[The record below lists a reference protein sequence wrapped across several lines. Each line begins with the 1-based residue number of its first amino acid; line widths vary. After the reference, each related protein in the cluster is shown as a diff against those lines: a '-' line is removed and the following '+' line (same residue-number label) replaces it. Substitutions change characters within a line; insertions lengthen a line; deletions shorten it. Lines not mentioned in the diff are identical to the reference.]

1 MLVEALAS
9 SPNPQFSRP
18 GWVDLT
24 GEWRFRFDDDDIGIR
39 ERWFQKPESL
49 DRTITVPYPPES
61 DLSGIA
67 DKSHHPISW
76 YARSVSDN
84 RTGLAERLILNFG
97 AVDYHATVWV
107 DGVQVGEHRGGHTPF
122 HFDVTE
128 ALDTG
133 RETEDHWVVV
143 RAHDDPHDAEQPR
156 GKQDWLPEPHVIWYH
171 RTSGIW
177 QPVWTETTPP
187 TRILSVRWRFD
198 AARWLVDYEV
208 ELSQPPASGSTLR
221 IDLEF
226 EGEPIS
232 TLRTSCSGRTIVGQ
246 MHLGSGPRTME
257 HGRLIW
263 SPDKPNLIGA
273 ELTFSEGGLDDAV
286 QSYLGLRTIELS
298 GRRFLINGRS
308 VFLRFVLN
316 QGYWPESQLAAP
328 SPEALKREVELIQQL
343 GFNGART
350 HQKIEDPRFLYW
362 ADRLGLLLWG
372 ETVNA
377 FTFTERAIDRHLDE
391 WREAVIRDRNH
402 PSVIAWVPFNES
414 WGVSELGASE
424 AQQHAV
430 KAAYHRTHTL
440 DGTRPVI
447 GNDGWEN
454 VIGDLFTIHD
464 YQWDPQVLRDRYSH
478 ESQLPGTIA
487 TYFPGSRHLAVGDFE
502 TGGKPVMVTEFG
514 GVSFAPS
521 SDEEWFGYGK
531 VSSPEAFVE
540 KYRELTNALSESLL
554 ICGFCYTQLADTEQE
569 TNGLLTEDREPKAPL
584 ETLSAIT
591 RGVAD

>member
-1 MLVEALAS
+1 MLVEELAS

-18 GWVDLT
+18 GWVDLC
-24 GEWRFRFDDDDIGIR
+24 GDWRFGFDDDDIGIR
-39 ERWFQKPESL
+39 DRWFRQPESL

-61 DLSGIA
+61 SLSGID
-67 DKSHHPISW
+67 DKSFHSIAW
-76 YARSVSDN
+76 YARSIADTRN
-84 RTGLAERLILNFG
+84 DPAERLIVHFG

-107 DGVQVGEHRGGHTPF
+107 DGVQVGEHRGGNTPF
-122 HFDVTE
+122 GFDVTE
-128 ALDTG
+128 ALDPAVSND
-133 RETEDHWVVV
+133 DHWVVV

-156 GKQDWLPEPHVIWYH
+156 GKQDWLAEPHKIWYH

-177 QPVWTETTPP
+177 QPVWSEITPP

-198 AARWLVDYEV
+198 AVRSLIDYEV
-208 ELSQPPASGSTLR
+208 ELSRRPEPDATLR

-226 EGEPIS
+226 EGAPIS
-232 TLRTSCSGRTIVGQ
+232 SVTTTCSGRTIAGQ
-246 MHLGSGPRTME
+246 MHLGSGPRTMD
-257 HGRLIW
+257 HGRLLW

-273 ELTFSEGGLDDAV
+273 ELTLHEDGLKDVV

-328 SPEALKREVELIQQL
+328 SPEALKREVELIRQL
-343 GFNGART
+343 GFNGARI
-350 HQKIEDPRFLYW
+350 HQKVEDPRFLYW
-362 ADRLGLLLWG
+362 ADRLGLMLWG
-372 ETVNA
+372 ETANA

-402 PSVIAWVPFNES
+402 PSIIAWVPFNES
-414 WGVSELGASE
+414 WGVSEVGHSE

-440 DGTRPVI
+440 DGTRPVV

-464 YQWDPQVLRDRYSH
+464 YQWDPQVLRDRYTT
-478 ESQLPGTIA
+478 EDQLPA
-487 TYFPGSRHLAVGDFE
+487 TMADYFPGARHLTVGDFE
-502 TGGKPVMVTEFG
+502 PAGKPVMVTEFG
-514 GVSFAPS
+514 GVSFAPD
-521 SDEEWFGYGK
+521 SDEQWFGYGK
-531 VSSPEAFVE
+531 VGSQAAFAE
-540 KYRELTNALSESLL
+540 KYRELTEALSESSL
-554 ICGFCYTQLADTEQE
+554 ICGFCYTQLTDTAQE
-569 TNGLLTEDREPKAPL
+569 TNGLLTADREPKIPFA
-584 ETLSAIT
+584 ELSAIT
-591 RGVAD
+591 RSETV